1 MPSSAPNDKRH
12 GSPTLAKLSTKGAV
26 SGNFFPW
33 REWLSGMRTGV
44 KAGIKEWGAE
54 LLFPRK
60 CVGCDRG
67 ETFLCEDCQR
77 KIPRKASQNC
87 PSCLSVDTPFGQT
100 CLRCSKKYALDGV
113 LSATSFQDNPIL
125 QEAVHVF
132 KYEFVEELAH
142 PLGMLLGDVVRASD
156 MPLPDRLIPVPLH
169 PLRERFRGFN
179 QSALLA
185 DILAAEI
192 ALELLSVDKNLL
204 VRHRFTLPQ
213 ARSKNKQARKDNL
226 EGAFRLSQAEGAA
239 KSVRGKT
246 FWLIDDVA
254 TTGATLE
261 ACARVLKEHGAKKV
275 FGIVVAR

>member
-1 MPSSAPNDKRH
+1 MAKPRTREPMSSNFSRWLKR
-12 GSPTLAKLSTKGAV
+12 
-26 SGNFFPW
+26 
-33 REWLSGMRTGV
+33 LSGIKTG
-44 KAGIKEWGAE
+44 AKEWGAE
-54 LLFPRK
+54 LLFPRN
-60 CVGCDRG
+60 CVGCDRD
-67 ETFLCEDCQR
+67 ETFLCGDCRR
-77 KIPRKASQNC
+77 KIPRKTCQRC
-87 PSCLSVDTPFGQT
+87 PCCLSVDTPFGRT

-142 PLGMLLGDVVRASD
+142 PLGSLLGEVVRASD
-156 MPLPDRLIPVPLH
+156 MPLPHTIIPVPLH

-185 DILAAEI
+185 DMLAADI
-192 ALELLSVDKNLL
+192 APGLVAVDRHLL

-213 ARSKNKQARKDNL
+213 ARSKDKQSRKDNL
-226 EGAFRLSQAEGAA
+226 DGAFRFSRAEGRTEN
-239 KSVRGKT
+239 VQGKT
-246 FWLIDDVA
+246 FWLIDDVT

-261 ACARVLKEHGAKKV
+261 ACARVLKTHGAKKV